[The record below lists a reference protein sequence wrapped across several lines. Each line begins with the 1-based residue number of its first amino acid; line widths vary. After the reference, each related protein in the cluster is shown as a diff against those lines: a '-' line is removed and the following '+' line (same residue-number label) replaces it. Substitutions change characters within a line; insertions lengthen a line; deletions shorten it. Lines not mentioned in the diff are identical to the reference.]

1 MAATVS
7 GVLCVQAEDEINLQE
22 VVDKLPEDLV
32 GKLNISALPS
42 TEEAEKLAREKCRK
56 ESGSDDAYDKAF
68 AAKDELKTCFTSLL
82 NMEELKQEM
91 EKAKPTGDLDLVFKK
106 YCQLTP
112 VLKQCVFNFTF
123 R

>member
-1 MAATVS
+1 MAILDFLIGFS
-7 GVLCVQAEDEINLQE
+7 GILLFINLLILLYILYKWNELFLIILPLPGGVLCVQAEDEINLQE

-68 AAKDELKTCFTSLL
+68 VSII
-82 NMEELKQEM
+82 
-91 EKAKPTGDLDLVFKK
+91 FKFS
-106 YCQLTP
+106 
-112 VLKQCVFNFTF
+112 VG
-123 R
+123 